1 MRKYRHIGFAVVS
14 LAALMIIYS
23 CKFMDEIGS
32 KFTLGGT
39 IAVNPSDN
47 VSAGT
52 LLAVDITN
60 IDYKIKPENYQW
72 YYADSLEDIEAGNYT
87 AIEGAT
93 EMAFYIPASG
103 GGGLYRKVHLCCG
116 NRPCF

>member
-23 CKFMDEIGS
+23 CLPLGGISTKLA
-32 KFTLGGT
+32 LGGT
-39 IAVNPSDN
+39 IAINPRDN
-47 VSAGT
+47 VIAGT
-52 LLAVDITN
+52 SVAVDITN
-60 IDYKIKPENYQW
+60 IEHKIKPQNYQW

-93 EMAFYIPASG
+93 EIAFYIPASG
-103 GGGLYRKVHLCCG
+103 EVDY
-116 NRPCF
+116 